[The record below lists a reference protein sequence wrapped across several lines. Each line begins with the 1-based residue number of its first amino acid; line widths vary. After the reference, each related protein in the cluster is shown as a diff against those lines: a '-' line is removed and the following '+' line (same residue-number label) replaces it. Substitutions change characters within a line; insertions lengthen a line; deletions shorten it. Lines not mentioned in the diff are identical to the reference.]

1 MTKPQIIL
9 FKNDIPDDLVIE
21 GDIAIDTEAMGL
33 SFKRDRLCAIQIA
46 DANDNAYII
55 QIEKNQQ
62 KAPNLK
68 KLFESKEAVKI
79 LHYARFDVAML
90 YQYLNIKV
98 ENIFCTKIA
107 SKIARTYTDSHGL
120 KELCRE
126 LLSVQISKQQQS
138 SDWGAENLT
147 KEQQIYSAS
156 DVLYLHKIRDKLSI
170 MLIRED
176 RLDLAKDCFKFIH
189 SRMRLDLAGWESVDI
204 FSHH

>member
-1 MTKPQIIL
+1 MTKPKIIL
-9 FKNDIPDDLVIE
+9 FKNDLPDNLLIE

-33 SFKRDRLCAIQIA
+33 SYKRDRLCAIQIA
-46 DANDNAYII
+46 DTQDNAYII
-55 QIEKNQQ
+55 QISKGQ
-62 KAPNLK
+62 KLAPNLR
-68 KLFESKEAVKI
+68 KLLETKETVKI
-79 LHYARFDVAML
+79 FHFARFDIAML

-126 LLSVQISKQQQS
+126 LLGIQLSKQQQS
-138 SDWGAENLT
+138 SDWGAESLSI
-147 KEQQIYSAS
+147 EQQIYSAN
-156 DVLYLHKIRDKLSI
+156 DVIYLHKIKDKLSE

-176 RLDLAKDCFKFIH
+176 RLELAKNCFNFIH
-189 SRMRLDLAGWESVDI
+189 NRVQLDLAGWESIDI

>member
-33 SFKRDRLCAIQIA
+33 SFKRDRLCAIQIS

-62 KAPNLK
+62 EAPNLK
-68 KLFESKEAVKI
+68 KLFESKEPVKI

>member
-1 MTKPQIIL
+1 MTKPKIIL
-9 FKNDIPDDLVIE
+9 FKNDLPDNLLIE

-33 SFKRDRLCAIQIA
+33 SYKRDRLCAIQIA
-46 DANDNAYII
+46 DTQDNAYII
-55 QIEKNQQ
+55 QISKGQ
-62 KAPNLK
+62 KLAPNLK
-68 KLFESKEAVKI
+68 KLLETKETVKI
-79 LHYARFDVAML
+79 FHFARFDIAML

-126 LLSVQISKQQQS
+126 LLGIQLSKQQQS
-138 SDWGAENLT
+138 SDWGAESLSI
-147 KEQQIYSAS
+147 EQQIYSAN
-156 DVLYLHKIRDKLSI
+156 DVIYLHKIKDKLSE

-176 RLDLAKDCFKFIH
+176 RLELTKNCFNFIH
-189 SRMRLDLAGWESVDI
+189 NRVQLDLAGWESIDI

>member
-1 MTKPQIIL
+1 MTKPKIIL
-9 FKNDIPDDLVIE
+9 FKNDLPDNLLIE

-33 SFKRDRLCAIQIA
+33 SYKRDRLCAIQIA
-46 DANDNAYII
+46 DTQDNAYII
-55 QIEKNQQ
+55 QISKGQ
-62 KAPNLK
+62 KLAPNLK
-68 KLFESKEAVKI
+68 KLLENKETVKI
-79 LHYARFDVAML
+79 FHFARFDIAML

-126 LLSVQISKQQQS
+126 LLGIQLSKQQQS
-138 SDWGAENLT
+138 SDWGSDTLT
-147 KEQQIYSAS
+147 IEQQIYSAN
-156 DVLYLHKIRDKLSI
+156 DVIYLHKIKDKLSE

-176 RLDLAKDCFKFIH
+176 RLELAKNCFGFIYN
-189 SRMRLDLAGWESVDI
+189 RVQLDLAGWESIDI